1 MLKII
6 KSTYIRDFIF
16 LLLGLY
22 YAQGTLYAKGT
33 SFSKALYIIIIVIS
47 FFYFIKTLL
56 LKNTKTLFYNIWT
69 ILFLLNFFG
78 FMFTGINSNP
88 YHISMFKGV
97 LLTLMIFYPFYF
109 FSYQNILKIKNLTSF
124 LLLMIPLFILQ
135 YYLNAEQILD
145 ERVSNKLDVVNN
157 ASYLFVGLIPYVLL
171 LKQKKIVAT
180 VIMLILIFFIIQSSK
195 RGALFSGVIGLLF
208 FVFFQLRTIEK
219 KNRFKS
225 YLYLSAAIIGISY
238 FTFNVF
244 KNNEYL
250 TLRLEN
256 ILEGESSGRDTIYF
270 NLFYNWVQSDN
281 FINLIFGFGFAASI
295 QLSNTGNFAH
305 NDWLELLS
313 NFGLFGVTIYF
324 ILFMAALKKVMSP
337 NWIIEKRIIL
347 LVIVLIMLMNTLV
360 YRFYSAGD
368 GFLYSIMLAYLI
380 GSKNKE
386 LI

>member
-1 MLKII
+1 MI

-16 LLLGLY
+16 LLIGIY
-22 YAQGTLYAKGT
+22 YAQGTLYAQGT
-33 SFSKALYIIIIVIS
+33 NFSKVIYIIIISIS

-56 LKNTKTLFYNIWT
+56 LKDIKTLFYNVWT
-69 ILFLLNFFG
+69 ILLLLNIFG
-78 FMFTGINSNP
+78 FIFTGNNSNP
-88 YHISMFKGV
+88 YHISMIKGV

-109 FSYQNILKIKNLTSF
+109 FSNQNIIKTKNLTSF

-135 YYLNAEQILD
+135 YYLNSEKILN

-157 ASYLFVGLIPYVLL
+157 ISYLFVGLIPYVFL
-171 LKQKKIVAT
+171 LKQKKIVAPI
-180 VIMLILIFFIIQSSK
+180 IMLILIFFIIESSK

-208 FVFFQLRTIEK
+208 FIYFQIRTIEK
-219 KNRFKS
+219 KNRFKG
-225 YLYLSAAIIGISY
+225 YLYLTTAIIGISY
-238 FTFNVF
+238 FTFNLF

-256 ILEGESSGRDTIYF
+256 ILEGESSGRNTIYF
-270 NLFYNWVQSDN
+270 NLLYYWVQSDN
-281 FINLIFGFGFAASI
+281 FINLIFGYGFAASI
-295 QLSNTGNFAH
+295 QLSKTGNFAH
-305 NDWLELLS
+305 NDWLELLT
-313 NFGLFGVTIYF
+313 NFGIFGVTIYC
-324 ILFMAALKKVMSP
+324 ILFITSLKKVMSP
-337 NWIIEKRIIL
+337 NWRIEKRLIL
-347 LVIVLIMLMNTLV
+347 LVIVLILLMNTLV

>member
-1 MLKII
+1 
-6 KSTYIRDFIF
+6 
-16 LLLGLY
+16 
-22 YAQGTLYAKGT
+22 
-33 SFSKALYIIIIVIS
+33 
-47 FFYFIKTLL
+47 
-56 LKNTKTLFYNIWT
+56 
-69 ILFLLNFFG
+69 
-78 FMFTGINSNP
+78 MFTGIISNP
-88 YHISMFKGV
+88 YHISMLKGV
-97 LLTLMIFYPFYF
+97 LLTLLIFYPFYF
-109 FSYQNILKIKNLTSF
+109 FSIQNILKTKNLTSF
-124 LLLMIPLFILQ
+124 LLLMIPLFTLQ

-145 ERVSNKLDVVNN
+145 ERVSNEMNVVNN
-157 ASYLFVGLIPYVLL
+157 TSYLFVGLIPYVLL
-171 LKQKKIVAT
+171 LKQKKIVAII
-180 VIMLILIFFIIQSSK
+180 IMLILIFFIIQSSK
-195 RGALFSGVIGLLF
+195 RGAFFSGVIGLLF
-208 FVFFQLRTIEK
+208 FLYFQLLTIEK

-225 YLYLSAAIIGISY
+225 YLYLTAIIIGISY
-238 FTFNVF
+238 FTLNLFE
-244 KNNEYL
+244 NNEYL
-250 TLRLEN
+250 ILRLEN
-256 ILEGESSGRDTIYF
+256 IIEGESSGRDTIYF
-270 NLFYNWVQSDN
+270 NLFNYWVKSDN
-281 FINLIFGFGFAASI
+281 FINLIFGYGFAASI